1 MTKSQKNLG
10 YLMTLRSICTTF
22 VKELTYLLKIF
33 THINVTSV
41 TVTNTV
47 KNVEESLKYWK
58 DMAKFYDDK
67 LTESI
72 EKSPQ
77 GEERLEVLSNPH
89 LFMLIPENGNI
100 RVVPGSYDKDLFKEI
115 EGKENDLFSP
125 EEIVEAFADNTL
137 AEYHEILNGLVDDH
151 FGIYLSVV
159 KDENSDDMGLVSFM
173 PTDIL
178 EQIPKDYLLIFA
190 RDSVKFQAYVNDLM
204 SNTDTLEPIPV
215 ERKAEAEKIL
225 KKRIKLFLKEFKR
238 IYGESLKTVY
248 KRALGLRDKYEGI
261 VREEHTC
268 ECCADTKQ
276 PYRCSE
282 EELKIRGKGRNID
295 LT

>member
-10 YLMTLRSICTTF
+10 YLMALKSLCDVFI
-22 VKELTYLLKIF
+22 KDLTYVMTSTLLN
-33 THINVTSV
+33 TDQQTSIATRLNYYV
-41 TVTNTV
+41 
-47 KNVEESLKYWK
+47 S
-58 DMAKFYDDK
+58 MSKFYDDK
-67 LTESI
+67 LTASR

-77 GEERLEVLSNPH
+77 GEERLEVLSSPH
-89 LFMLIPENGNI
+89 LFMLIPEDGNI
-100 RVVPGSYDKDLFKEI
+100 KIVPGSYDKDLFKEI

-125 EEIVEAFADNTL
+125 EEIVEAFADVTL
-137 AEYHEILNGLVDDH
+137 AEYREIVNGLVDDH
-151 FGIYLSVV
+151 FGIYLSVI

-178 EQIPKDYLLIFA
+178 EQIPKDYLPIFA

-204 SNTDTLEPIPV
+204 SNTDTLEAIPA
-215 ERKAEAEKIL
+215 ERNDEAEKIL
-225 KKRIKLFLKEFKR
+225 KKRIKLFLKEYKR
-238 IYGESLKTVY
+238 MYDESLKTVY

-261 VREEHTC
+261 VREEEHTC

-282 EELKIRGKGRNID
+282 EEFQIRGKGRNID